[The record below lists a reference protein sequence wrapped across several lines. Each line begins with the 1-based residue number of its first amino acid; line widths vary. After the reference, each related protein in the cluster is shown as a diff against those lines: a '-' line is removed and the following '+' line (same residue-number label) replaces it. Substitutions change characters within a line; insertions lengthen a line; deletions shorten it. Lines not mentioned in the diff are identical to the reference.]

1 MGASRQWGLS
11 RSAWEPPFTLRK
23 EGLAVFH
30 LYFPKSEVVF
40 ASLRVR
46 ARTEIPGLSDC
57 HTSSRVS
64 TLLNGVH
71 LGFWS
76 ILSFA

>member
-23 EGLAVFH
+23 EGALAVFH

-40 ASLRVR
+40 ACR
-46 ARTEIPGLSDC
+46 EIPGLSDC
-57 HTSSRVS
+57 HTCQ
-64 TLLNGVH
+64 H
-71 LGFWS
+71 F
-76 ILSFA
+76 